1 MKAVRIH
8 EFGGPDQFVYEDVET
23 PEPGPGQVRIKIE
36 AAGLNYIDVYQR
48 TGQYPIGL
56 PQTLGMEA
64 AGTVDAIGDGVDLN
78 VGDRVA
84 YAMGMGAYAEYALMP
99 ANNVVPVPEGVSS
112 EQAAALMLQGM
123 TAHYLSHTTYP
134 LKDGD
139 VALIHAAAG
148 GVGLLLIQ
156 MAKRLGARVIGTVS
170 TQEKADLAKQAGAD
184 EVILYTEADFQ
195 TESRKLTQGEGVH
208 VVYDSV
214 GKTTFEKSL
223 NSLRPRGYMVLY
235 GQASGPVGEFDPQ
248 ILNAKGS
255 LFLTRPSLF
264 HYSLDRD
271 ELLWRSGDLFSW
283 VQAGELDVR
292 IDQTFALSD
301 VAKAHEYIEARKTKG
316 KVLLIP

>member
-8 EFGGPDQFVYEDVET
+8 QFGGPEAFVYEDVDL
-23 PEPGPGQVRIKIE
+23 PEPGPHQVRIKIE

-64 AGTVDAIGDGVDLN
+64 AGIVDATGDGVELN

-99 ANNVVPVPEGVSS
+99 ANNVVPVPEGVTS

-134 LKDGD
+134 LKKGN

-156 MAKRLGARVIGTVS
+156 MAKRLGATVIGTVS

-184 EVILYTEADFQ
+184 EIILYTEADFQ
-195 TESRKLTQGEGVH
+195 MESRKLTKGEGVH

-235 GQASGPVGEFDPQ
+235 GQASGAVGELDPQ
-248 ILNAKGS
+248 VLNAKGS
-255 LFLTRPSLF
+255 LFLTRPSLP
-264 HYSLDRD
+264 HYILDRE

-292 IDQTFALSD
+292 VDQTFALAD
-301 VAKAHEYIEARKTKG
+301 AAKAHEYIEARKTKG
-316 KVLLIP
+316 KVLLVP